1 MGLFNGEIVTSDA
14 MIIINFANLRLL
26 SSFLSWASGEI
37 AITVAVLREA
47 EYCMEGPI
55 DLSGYIKKGT
65 IIKESMSNTKEIGL
79 FQKYLEEGVSG
90 TQIHEG
96 EASCLAVAIVNNYG
110 LASDE
115 KVVREEF
122 ARVLPNNLCL
132 TSRMIIE
139 RAGDKDCL
147 GKQEVRE
154 YVRGLFYL

>member
-1 MGLFNGEIVTSDA
+1 MGLFDGEIVTLDA
-14 MIIINFANLRLL
+14 MIIIHLADLRLL
-26 SSFLSWASGEI
+26 NSFFSWASGEI

-47 EYCMEGPI
+47 EYHKEGPI
-55 DLSGYIKKGT
+55 DLSESIKKGM
-65 IIKESMSNTKEIGL
+65 IIKESMSDSKEIRL
-79 FQKYLEEGVSG
+79 FQKYLEEGISG
-90 TQIHEG
+90 TQIHDG

-139 RAGDKDCL
+139 RAGDRDYL
-147 GKQEVRE
+147 VKQQVRE
-154 YVRGLFYL
+154 YVRGLLYL

>member
-1 MGLFNGEIVTSDA
+1 MGLFDGEVVTLDA
-14 MIIINFANLRLL
+14 MIIIHLADLRLL
-26 SSFLSWASGEI
+26 NSFLSWASGET

-47 EYCMEGPI
+47 EYHKEGPI
-55 DLSGYIKKGT
+55 NLSESIKKGM
-65 IIKESMSNTKEIGL
+65 IIKESMSDAKEIGL

-90 TQIHEG
+90 TEMDEV

-139 RAGDKDCL
+139 RAGDKDYL
-147 GKQEVRE
+147 GKQQVRQ
-154 YVRGLFYL
+154 YVRGLLYL